1 VEVVPNFLNNEQWEY
16 SSQLRTEVSKPPVE
30 APVIGYFSGS
40 PSHNRDYQ
48 IAEDGLLAVLNE
60 YPSARLRIAGYLDV
74 PDSLAGFSD
83 RIDRLPF
90 MDFLGLQRAIAEVTL
105 NISPVQHNVFAHSK
119 SELKYFE
126 AAVVNTPTV
135 ASPAPTFSS
144 VIDHGSNGYL
154 ADAAEW
160 PEVFRLAL
168 ESPAKDSAALNTA
181 ALAHVESTYTA
192 HAVATRIEA
201 ALQKLSS

>member
-1 VEVVPNFLNNEQWEY
+1 MVHNFLNDEQWAY
-16 SSQLRTEVSKPPVE
+16 STALREEGVGADHS

-48 IAEDGLLAVLNE
+48 IAEDGLRAVLEE
-60 YPSARLRIAGYLDV
+60 YPQSRLRIAGYLDV
-74 PDSLAGFSD
+74 PPSLQPYSQ

-90 MDFLGLQRAIAEVTL
+90 MDFLGLQRAISEVSI

-126 AAVVNTPTV
+126 AAAVATPTV
-135 ASPAPTFSS
+135 ASPAPTFTQ
-144 VIDHGSNGYL
+144 VIDHGTNGYL

-160 PEVFRLAL
+160 PEVFRFAL
-168 ESPAKDSAALNTA
+168 ERSSKDRSALNTA
-181 ALAHVESTYTA
+181 ALKVVENRSRGK
-192 HAVATRIEA
+192 AVAPRIDEALTR
-201 ALQKLSS
+201 LSS